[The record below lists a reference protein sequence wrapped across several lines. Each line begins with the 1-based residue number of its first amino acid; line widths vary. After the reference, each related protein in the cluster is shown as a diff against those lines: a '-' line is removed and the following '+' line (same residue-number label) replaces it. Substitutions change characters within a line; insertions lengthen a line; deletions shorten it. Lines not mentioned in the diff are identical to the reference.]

1 MKRRLLSLFF
11 AALCLAVLAVSVL
24 VMLVCFVDGQERSH
38 TLTLTVAGCVA
49 LGCFVG
55 FCLATWR
62 YMEHCR
68 KKMGWYIALEV
79 LAGLLLVPVI
89 FYLCMAIL

>member
-11 AALCLAVLAVSVL
+11 AALCLAVVVVSLL
-24 VMLVCFVDGQERSH
+24 VVLVCFVDGQEQSKQ
-38 TLTLTVAGCVA
+38 LTILLAGCAAV
-49 LGCFVG
+49 GCFVG

-68 KKMGWYIALEV
+68 RKMGWHIALEV